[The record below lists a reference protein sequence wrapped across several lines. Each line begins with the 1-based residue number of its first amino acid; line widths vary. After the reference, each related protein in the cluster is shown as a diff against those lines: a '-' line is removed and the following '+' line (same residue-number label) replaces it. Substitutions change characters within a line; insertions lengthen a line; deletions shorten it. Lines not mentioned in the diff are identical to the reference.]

1 MGIVGAEAAH
11 LERHGMSKTPL
22 IMAFIFTM
30 MAFYF
35 MQLACQLIWT
45 IMAFRSTFPLLA
57 NDMYFWYVMVFEF
70 LLLIFVRTRSSIK
83 FCARY
88 ITIANIIFL
97 LYINSYMYACTMQ
110 LLNVL
115 WALSLTIFFFFL
127 HFFEVPA
134 MNEWNPFAQNTPRWQ
149 SPRIG
154 Y

>member
-22 IMAFIFTM
+22 ILAFIFTM

-97 LYINSYMYACTMQ
+97 LYINSYMYACT
-110 LLNVL
+110 L
-115 WALSLTIFFFFL
+115 
-127 HFFEVPA
+127 
-134 MNEWNPFAQNTPRWQ
+134 
-149 SPRIG
+149 
-154 Y
+154 